1 MKNFRMILIGCFL
14 MIAACAKAQSISG
27 RLVDEQHKP
36 LPYANI
42 LLLQADSTFVSGA
55 IADEKGGFCISKD
68 EKGKLLRI
76 SSVGYLTLYKE
87 VKENMGTIQMKP
99 DAQLLG
105 EVVVKGNLPI
115 TRAKGDAMVT
125 TVSGTLLEKAGNA
138 NDLLDKIPNV
148 SAGGGSVNVF
158 GSGQAEVYING
169 RKMRNAS
176 ELEQLSS
183 DNIKSVE
190 VVHTPGARYDAE
202 VKAVVRILTKRP
214 QGEGF
219 GFNNI
224 TSTNY
229 KWDWSF
235 NEQFDFNYRKGGFDL
250 GGTLF
255 GNSSK
260 GTQKK
265 TVIQQSYLENTWVQ
279 DMYSDQKFTTQNMT
293 AMLSANYMLNANH
306 SFGVRYQFDR
316 TPKADFGFPMST
328 EVTKDGELFETSE
341 MTSMQKR
348 QSSNHQL
355 NLYYNGKVKD
365 WSIDF
370 NADGMWSY
378 IRQNDKAEESI
389 RSVEGDEEVTVTS
402 HSREENSLYA
412 AKLILSHPLAGGQF
426 SFGSEYTYAQRLNG
440 YENLEGILNDDDSEI
455 TDNGISVFA
464 EYARSFGKAQ
474 AQAGVRYEH
483 ITSDYYEYDKRIDEQ
498 SRKYDH
504 FFPSLAMSFP
514 LGKVQM
520 QLAYRASIK
529 RPSYWDLRGNITYA
543 NRYTYETGNPKLQPT
558 TIQTLSLNTV
568 YRWMSLSLS
577 YNHYKNDY
585 TNYVRTYSE
594 ENPTIGLLT
603 HEHMAPYNCL
613 SASLM
618 LSPVIGKWTPRWG
631 VQVQRYDCKV
641 ETPQGVETFDNPLAT
656 LSWRNTVKFT
666 DSFWLNADAYYQTKG
681 QAFNAD
687 RLVDYWYMNLNLY
700 KGFMNNRMS
709 LQLRVTD
716 LFNTQKSDNRIY
728 CGLRTMELDDEMRQ
742 TFSLTFRYKFNPT
755 KSKYKGTGAGQSQK
769 ARM

>member
-14 MIAACAKAQSISG
+14 MMAACVKAQNISG
-27 RLVDEQHKP
+27 QLVDEQHKP

-42 LLLQADSTFVSGA
+42 VLLKADSTFVNGT
-55 IADEKGGFCISKD
+55 ITDEKGGFCISKD

-87 VKENMGTIQMKP
+87 VNENLGTIQMKP

-105 EVVVKGNLPI
+105 EVVVKANLPV

-125 TVSGTLLEKAGNA
+125 TVTGTLLEKAGNA

-148 SAGGGSVNVF
+148 SAEGGSVNVF
-158 GSGQAEVYING
+158 GSGKAEIFING
-169 RKMRNAS
+169 RKMRSPS

-202 VKAVVRILTKRP
+202 VKAVVRIFTKRP

-255 GNSSK
+255 GSNSK

-265 TVIQQSYLENTWVQ
+265 TLIQHSYLENHWMQ
-279 DMYSDQKFTTQNMT
+279 DSYSDQKFTTQNMT

-306 SFGVRYQFDR
+306 SFGIRYQFDR

-328 EVTKDGELFETSE
+328 EVTKDDAFFETSD

-348 QSSNHQL
+348 QSTNHQL
-355 NLYYNGKVKD
+355 NLYYNGKVKN

-370 NADGMWSY
+370 NADGMWGY
-378 IRQNDKAEESI
+378 THQNDLAEESI

-402 HSREENSLYA
+402 HSRQENSLYA
-412 AKLILSHPLAGGQF
+412 VKLILSHPLAGGQL
-426 SFGSEYTYAQRLNG
+426 SFGSEYTYAQRING

-455 TDNGISVFA
+455 TDNGFSVFA
-464 EYARSFGKAQ
+464 EYARRFGQVQ

-483 ITSDYYEYDKRIDEQ
+483 ITSDYYEYGKRVEEQ

-504 FFPSLAMSFP
+504 VFPSLAVSFP

-529 RPSYWDLRGNITYA
+529 RPSYWDLRSNITYA
-543 NRYTYETGNPKLQPT
+543 NRYTYETGNPLLQPT
-558 TIQTLSLNTV
+558 TIQSLSLNTV
-568 YRWMSLSLS
+568 YRWVMLSLS
-577 YNHYKNDY
+577 YNHYKDGF
-585 TNYVRTYSE
+585 TNYVRAYSE
-594 ENPTIGLLT
+594 VNPTIGLLT
-603 HEHMAPYNCL
+603 MKHIAPYNQL

-618 LSPVIGKWTPRWG
+618 LSPVIGKWSPRWG
-631 VQVQRYDCKV
+631 IQVERYDSKV
-641 ETPQGVETFDNPLAT
+641 DTPQGVKTFDNPMAI

-666 DSFWLNADAYYQTKG
+666 DNFWINANAFYQTKC
-681 QAFNAD
+681 QAINAEYLED
-687 RLVDYWYMNLNLY
+687 SWYMNLNLY

-709 LQLRVTD
+709 LQLQVSD
-716 LFNTQKSDNRIY
+716 LFNTRKSHVLVY
-728 CGLRTMELDDEMRQ
+728 SGLRTMELDDEMRR
-742 TFSLTFRYKFNPT
+742 TISLTFRYKFNPT

>member
-1 MKNFRMILIGCFL
+1 MM
-14 MIAACAKAQSISG
+14 AACVKAQSISG
-27 RLVDEQHKP
+27 QLVDEQHKP

-42 LLLQADSTFVSGA
+42 VLLQADSTFVNGT
-55 IADEKGGFCISKD
+55 ITDEKGDFRLMKD
-68 EKGKLLRI
+68 VKGKLIRI

-87 VKENMGTIQMKP
+87 VKENLGTIQMKP

-105 EVVVKGNLPI
+105 EVVVKANLPI

-125 TVSGTLLEKAGNA
+125 TVTGTLLEKAGNA

-148 SAGGGSVNVF
+148 SAEGGNVNVF
-158 GSGQAEVYING
+158 GSGKAEIYING
-169 RKMRNAS
+169 RKMRSAS

-224 TSTNY
+224 TSTTY

-265 TVIQQSYLENTWVQ
+265 TVIQRSHLENTWVQ

-293 AMLSANYMLNANH
+293 AMLSANYMLNTNH
-306 SFGVRYQFDR
+306 SFGIRYQFDR
-316 TPKADFGFPMST
+316 TPKADFDFPTST
-328 EVTKDGELFETSE
+328 EVTKDDAFFESSE
-341 MTSMQKR
+341 MTSMQKQ
-348 QSSNHQL
+348 QSTNHQL
-355 NLYYNGKVKD
+355 NLYYNGKVQD

-370 NADGMWSY
+370 NADGMWGY
-378 IRQNDKAEESI
+378 THQNDWADESI
-389 RSVEGDEEVTVTS
+389 RSIEGDEDVTVTS
-402 HSREENSLYA
+402 HSRKENSLYA
-412 AKLILSHPLAGGQF
+412 AKLILSHPLAGGQL
-426 SFGSEYTYAQRLNG
+426 SFGSEYTYAQRING

-464 EYARSFGKAQ
+464 EYARRFGKVQ

-483 ITSDYYEYDKRIDEQ
+483 ITSDYYEYGKKVEEQ
-498 SRKYDH
+498 SRKYDN
-504 FFPSLAMSFP
+504 FFPSLALSIP
-514 LGKVQM
+514 LGKIQM

-529 RPSYWDLRGNITYA
+529 RPTYWDLRGNILYI
-543 NRYTYETGNPKLQPT
+543 NRYTYETGNPLLQPT
-558 TIQTLSLNTV
+558 TIQSLSLNTV

-577 YNHYKNDY
+577 YNHYKNDCTSY
-585 TNYVRTYSE
+585 LRAYSE

-603 HEHMAPYNCL
+603 LEHIAPYNRL
-613 SASLM
+613 SASLT
-618 LSPVIGKWTPRWG
+618 LSPVIGKWSPRWG

-641 ETPQGVETFDNPLAT
+641 DTPQGVETFDNPLAT

-666 DSFWLNADAYYQTKG
+666 DNFWINANAFYETKCQG
-681 QAFNAD
+681 ENMEYLED
-687 RLVDYWYMNLNLY
+687 SWYMNFNLY
-700 KGFMNNRMS
+700 KGFMNDRMS
-709 LQLRVTD
+709 LQLQVSD
-716 LFNTQKSDNRIY
+716 LFNTRKSHVLMY
-728 CGLRTMELDDEMRQ
+728 SGLRIMEFDNEMRR
-742 TFSLTFRYKFNPT
+742 TISLTFRYKFNPT

>member
-1 MKNFRMILIGCFL
+1 MILCLIT
-14 MIAACAKAQSISG
+14 MAVSVNAQTISG
-27 RLVDEQHKP
+27 KLVDEQNQP
-36 LPYANI
+36 LAYANI
-42 LLLQADSTFVSGA
+42 VLLSLPDSTFVSGT
-55 IADEKGGFCISKD
+55 ISDEMGGFRLSKD
-68 EKGKLLRI
+68 EKGKLVRI
-76 SSVGYLTLYKE
+76 SSVGYVTLYKE
-87 VKENMGTIQMKP
+87 VLEELGTIRMNP
-99 DAQLLG
+99 DTKLLG
-105 EVVVKGNLPI
+105 EVVVKANLPI
-115 TRAKGDAMVT
+115 IRAKGDAMVT
-125 TVSGTLLEKAGNA
+125 TVTGTLLEKAGNA

-148 SAGGGSVNVF
+148 SAEGGNVNVF
-158 GSGQAEVYING
+158 GSGKAEIYING
-169 RKMRNAS
+169 RKMRNTS

-202 VKAVVRILTKRP
+202 VKAVVRIITKKP

-224 TSTNY
+224 ISTNY

-255 GNSSK
+255 GANSV

-265 TVIQQSYLENTWVQ
+265 TLIQHSYLENHWMQ
-279 DMYSDQKFTTQNMT
+279 ESYSDQKFTTRNMT
-293 AMLSANYMLNANH
+293 AMLSANYMLNGNH

-316 TPKADFGFPMST
+316 TPKSDFGFPMST
-328 EVTKDGELFETSE
+328 EVTKDDAFFETSE

-348 QSSNHQL
+348 QSTGHEL

-365 WSIDF
+365 WTIDF
-370 NADGMWSY
+370 NADGMWGY
-378 IRQNDKAEESI
+378 TYQNDLAEENI
-389 RSVEGDEEVTVTS
+389 RSVEDDEDVTVTS
-402 HSREENSLYA
+402 HSRTENSLYA
-412 AKLILSHPLAGGQF
+412 AKLILSHPLAGGQL
-426 SFGSEYTYAQRLNG
+426 SFGSEYTYAQRING

-464 EYARSFGKAQ
+464 EYARRFGKVQ

-483 ITSDYYEYDKRIDEQ
+483 ITSDYYEYGKKVEEQ
-498 SRKYDH
+498 SRKYDNL
-504 FFPSLAMSFP
+504 FPSLALSFP

-529 RPSYWDLRGNITYA
+529 RPTYWDLRGNITYA
-543 NRYTYETGNPKLQPT
+543 NRYTYETGNPLLQPT
-558 TIQTLSLNTV
+558 IIQSLSLNTV

-585 TNYVRTYSE
+585 TSYVRAYSE

-603 HEHMAPYNCL
+603 REHIAPYNRL
-613 SASLM
+613 SASLT
-618 LSPVIGKWTPRWG
+618 LSPVIGKWSPRWG

-641 ETPQGVETFDNPLAT
+641 NTPQGVKTFDNPLAT
-656 LSWRNTVKFT
+656 LSWRNAVKFT
-666 DSFWLNADAYYQTKG
+666 DSFWINADAFYQTKG
-681 QAFNAD
+681 QADNTKYLED
-687 RLVDYWYMNLNLY
+687 SWYMNLNLY
-700 KGFMNNRMS
+700 KSFLNNRMS
-709 LQLRVTD
+709 LQLQVTD
-716 LFNTQKSDNRIY
+716 LFNTRKSHVLMY
-728 CGLRTMELDDEMRQ
+728 SGLRTMELDNEMCR
-742 TFSLTFRYKFNPT
+742 TVSLTFRYKFNPT

>member
-14 MIAACAKAQSISG
+14 MIAACAKAQTISG

-42 LLLQADSTFVSGA
+42 LLLQADSTFVSGT
-55 IADEKGGFCISKD
+55 ITDEKGGFCISKD

-87 VKENMGTIQMKP
+87 VDENLGTIQMKP

-202 VKAVVRILTKRP
+202 VKAVVRILTKKP

-219 GFNNI
+219 SFNNI

-229 KWDWSF
+229 QWEWSF
-235 NEQFDFNYRKGGFDL
+235 NEQFDFNYRKGGFDF

-265 TVIQQSYLENTWVQ
+265 RLIQHSYLENTWVQ

-293 AMLSANYMLNANH
+293 AMLSANYMLNTNH

-316 TPKADFGFPMST
+316 TPKADFGFPMAT
-328 EVTKDGELFETSE
+328 EVTKDDASFETSE

-348 QSSNHQL
+348 QSTGHEL

-365 WSIDF
+365 WTIDF
-370 NADGMWSY
+370 NADGMWGY
-378 IRQNDKAEESI
+378 THQNDWADESI
-389 RSVEGDEEVTVTS
+389 QSIEGDEKVTVTS
-402 HSREENSLYA
+402 HSRKENSLYA
-412 AKLILSHPLAGGQF
+412 AKLILSHPLAGGQL
-426 SFGSEYTYAQRLNG
+426 SFGSEYTYAQRING

-464 EYARSFGKAQ
+464 EYARRFGKVQ

-483 ITSDYYEYDKRIDEQ
+483 ITSDYYEYGKRVEEQ

-504 FFPSLAMSFP
+504 VFPSLAVSFP

-529 RPSYWDLRGNITYA
+529 RPSYWDLRGNITYG
-543 NRYTYETGNPKLQPT
+543 NRYTYETGNPLLQPT
-558 TIQTLSLNTV
+558 TIQSLSLNTI

-585 TNYVRTYSE
+585 TSYVRAYSE

-603 HEHMAPYNCL
+603 REHIAPYNRL
-613 SASLM
+613 SASLT
-618 LSPVIGKWTPRWG
+618 LSPVIGKWSPRWG

-641 ETPQGVETFDNPLAT
+641 DTPRGVETFDNPRAI

-666 DSFWLNADAYYQTKG
+666 DSFWINADAYYQTKG
-681 QAFNAD
+681 QADNTEYLED
-687 RLVDYWYMNLNLY
+687 SWYMNLNLY

-709 LQLRVTD
+709 LQLQVTD
-716 LFNTQKSDNRIY
+716 LFNTRKSHVLMY
-728 CGLRTMELDDEMRQ
+728 SGLRTMELDNEMHR
-742 TFSLTFRYKFNPT
+742 TVSLTFRYQFNPT
-755 KSKYKGTGAGQSQK
+755 KSKYRGTGAGQSQK

>member
-1 MKNFRMILIGCFL
+1 MKRQLLMMLCLIG
-14 MIAACAKAQSISG
+14 MAASVQAQTISG
-27 RLVDEQHKP
+27 KLVDEQQQP
-36 LPYANI
+36 VAYANI
-42 LLLQADSTFVSGA
+42 VLLQADSTFVGGTTS
-55 IADEKGGFCISKD
+55 DEMGVFRLTQD
-68 EKGKLLRI
+68 ERGKLIRI

-87 VKENMGTIQMKP
+87 IADNLGVVSMKP

-125 TVSGTLLEKAGNA
+125 TVTGTLLEKAGNA

-202 VKAVVRILTKRP
+202 VKAVVRILTKKP
-214 QGEGF
+214 QDEGF

-255 GNSSK
+255 GSSSK
-260 GTQKK
+260 GKQKK
-265 TVIQQSYLENTWVQ
+265 TLIQHSYLENHWKQ
-279 DMYSDQKFTTQNMT
+279 DSYIDQKYLTRNMT
-293 AMLSANYMLNANH
+293 AMLSANYMLNTNH
-306 SFGVRYQFDR
+306 SFGIRYQFDR

-328 EVTKDGELFETSE
+328 EVTKDDAFFETSD
-341 MTSMQKR
+341 MTSIQKR
-348 QSSNHQL
+348 QSTNHQL

-370 NADGMWSY
+370 NADGMWGY
-378 IRQNDKAEESI
+378 TLQNDLAEESI

-402 HSREENSLYA
+402 HSRQENSLYA
-412 AKLILSHPLAGGQF
+412 AKLILSHPLAGGQL
-426 SFGSEYTYAQRLNG
+426 SFGSEYTYAQRING

-464 EYARSFGKAQ
+464 EYARRFGKVQ
-474 AQAGVRYEH
+474 AQAGFRYEH
-483 ITSDYYEYDKRIDEQ
+483 ITSDYYEYDKKVEEQ

-504 FFPSLAMSFP
+504 LFPSFALSFP

-520 QLAYRASIK
+520 QLAYRANIK
-529 RPSYWDLRGNITYA
+529 RPTYWDLRGNITYG
-543 NRYTYETGNPKLQPT
+543 NRYTYETGNPLLEPT
-558 TIQTLSLNTV
+558 TIQSLSLNTI

-603 HEHMAPYNCL
+603 HEHMDPYNCL

-631 VQVQRYDCKV
+631 IQVQRYDCKV
-641 ETPQGVETFDNPLAT
+641 YTPQGVETFDNPFAT

-687 RLVDYWYMNLNLY
+687 RLVDNWYMNLNLY

-716 LFNTQKSDNRIY
+716 LFNTQKSHNRIY
-728 CGLRTMELDDEMRQ
+728 SGLRTMELDDELRR
-742 TFSLTFRYKFNPT
+742 TVSLTFRYKFNPT

>member
-1 MKNFRMILIGCFL
+1 MILIGCFL

-55 IADEKGGFCISKD
+55 ITDEKGDFRLMKD
-68 EKGKLLRI
+68 EKGKYLRI

-87 VKENMGTIQMKP
+87 VDENLGTIQMKP

-105 EVVVKGNLPI
+105 EVVVKANLPI

-125 TVSGTLLEKAGNA
+125 TVTGTLLEKAGNA

-148 SAGGGSVNVF
+148 SAEGGNVNVF
-158 GSGQAEVYING
+158 GSGKAEIYING
-169 RKMRNAS
+169 RKIRNAS

-202 VKAVVRILTKRP
+202 VKAVVRIHTKKP

-219 GFNNI
+219 SFNNI

-229 KWDWSF
+229 QWEWSF

-265 TVIQQSYLENTWVQ
+265 RLIQHSYLESHWMQ
-279 DMYSDQKFTTQNMT
+279 DSYSDQKFTTQNMT

-316 TPKADFGFPMST
+316 TPKSDFGFPMST
-328 EVTKDGELFETSE
+328 EVTKDDAFFETSD

-348 QSSNHQL
+348 QSTNHQL
-355 NLYYNGKVKD
+355 NLYYNGKVKN

-370 NADGMWSY
+370 NADGMWGY
-378 IRQNDKAEESI
+378 INQNDRAEENI

-402 HSREENSLYA
+402 HSRKENSLYA
-412 AKLILSHPLAGGQF
+412 AKLILSHPLAGGQL
-426 SFGSEYTYAQRLNG
+426 SFGSEYTYAQRING

-455 TDNGISVFA
+455 TDNGISAFT
-464 EYARSFGKAQ
+464 EYARRFGQVQ

-483 ITSDYYEYDKRIDEQ
+483 ITSDYYEYGKQVEDKDSSFHAHWQKAVNRGHR
-498 SRKYDH
+498 RKYH
-504 FFPSLAMSFP
+504 S
-514 LGKVQM
+514 
-520 QLAYRASIK
+520 
-529 RPSYWDLRGNITYA
+529 
-543 NRYTYETGNPKLQPT
+543 
-558 TIQTLSLNTV
+558 
-568 YRWMSLSLS
+568 
-577 YNHYKNDY
+577 
-585 TNYVRTYSE
+585 
-594 ENPTIGLLT
+594 
-603 HEHMAPYNCL
+603 
-613 SASLM
+613 
-618 LSPVIGKWTPRWG
+618 
-631 VQVQRYDCKV
+631 
-641 ETPQGVETFDNPLAT
+641 
-656 LSWRNTVKFT
+656 
-666 DSFWLNADAYYQTKG
+666 
-681 QAFNAD
+681 
-687 RLVDYWYMNLNLY
+687 
-700 KGFMNNRMS
+700 
-709 LQLRVTD
+709 
-716 LFNTQKSDNRIY
+716 
-728 CGLRTMELDDEMRQ
+728 
-742 TFSLTFRYKFNPT
+742 
-755 KSKYKGTGAGQSQK
+755 
-769 ARM
+769 

>member
-1 MKNFRMILIGCFL
+1 MKSKVIAWL
-14 MIAACAKAQSISG
+14 MLLMTGFSAQAQTISG
-27 RLVDEQHKP
+27 KLVDEENRP
-36 LPYANI
+36 LAYANVV
-42 LLLQADSTFVSGA
+42 LLSLPDSTFVSGA
-55 IADEKGGFCISKD
+55 ISDEMGDFRLLKD
-68 EKGKLLRI
+68 EKGELIRI

-87 VKENMGTIQMKP
+87 VNENLGIIRMKP
-99 DAQLLG
+99 DAHLLG
-105 EVVVKGNLPI
+105 EVVVKANLPI
-115 TRAKGDAMVT
+115 TRAKGDAMIT
-125 TVSGTLLEKAGNA
+125 TVTGTLLEKAGNA

-148 SAGGGSVNVF
+148 SAEGGNVNVF
-158 GSGQAEVYING
+158 GSGKAEIYING
-169 RKMRNAS
+169 RKMRSAS

-202 VKAVVRILTKRP
+202 VKAVVRILTKKP

-255 GNSSK
+255 GASSK

-265 TVIQQSYLENTWVQ
+265 RLIQHSYLENHWMQ
-279 DMYSDQKFTTQNMT
+279 DSYSDQKFTTQNMT

-328 EVTKDGELFETSE
+328 EVTKDDAFFETSE
-341 MTSMQKR
+341 MTSMQKQ
-348 QSSNHQL
+348 QSTSHQL

-370 NADGMWSY
+370 NADGMWGY
-378 IRQNDKAEESI
+378 INQNDWAEENI

-402 HSREENSLYA
+402 HSRKENSLYA
-412 AKLILSHPLAGGQF
+412 AKLILSHPLAGGQL
-426 SFGSEYTYAQRLNG
+426 SFGSEYTYAQRING

-464 EYARSFGKAQ
+464 EYARRFGKVQ
-474 AQAGVRYEH
+474 AQAGFRYEH
-483 ITSDYYEYDKRIDEQ
+483 ITSDYYEYDKKVEEQ

-504 FFPSLAMSFP
+504 IFPSLAVSFP
-514 LGKVQM
+514 LGNVQM

-529 RPSYWDLRGNITYA
+529 RPTYWNLRGNITYG
-543 NRYTYETGNPKLQPT
+543 NRYTYETGNPLLQPT
-558 TIQTLSLNTV
+558 TIQSFSLNTV
-568 YRWMSLSLS
+568 YRWVMLSLS
-577 YNHYKNDY
+577 YNHYKNGF
-585 TNYVRTYSE
+585 TNYVRAYSE

-603 HEHMAPYNCL
+603 MKHIAPYNQL
-613 SASLM
+613 SASLI
-618 LSPVIGKWTPRWG
+618 LSPVIGKWSPRWG

-641 ETPQGVETFDNPLAT
+641 DTPQGMETFDNPLAI

-666 DSFWLNADAYYQTKG
+666 DSFWINADAYYQTKC
-681 QAFNAD
+681 QPINAEY
-687 RLVDYWYMNLNLY
+687 LENSWYMNLNLY

-709 LQLRVTD
+709 LQLQVSD
-716 LFNTQKSDNRIY
+716 LFNTRKSHVLVY
-728 CGLRTMELDDEMRQ
+728 SGLRTMELEDEMRR
-742 TFSLTFRYKFNPT
+742 TVSLTFRYKFNPT

>member
-1 MKNFRMILIGCFL
+1 MKSKVIMML
-14 MIAACAKAQSISG
+14 MLLVASIHTYAQTISG
-27 RLVDEQHKP
+27 RLVDEQNQP
-36 LPYANI
+36 LQYANI
-42 LLLQADSTFVSGA
+42 VLLSLPDSTFVSGT
-55 IADEKGGFCISKD
+55 ISDEMGDFRLPKD
-68 EKGKLLRI
+68 EKGKLVRI
-76 SSVGYLTLYKE
+76 SSVGYNTLYKE
-87 VKENMGTIQMKP
+87 VAESLGIIPMKP

-105 EVVVKGNLPI
+105 EVVVKANLPV

-125 TVSGTLLEKAGNA
+125 NVTGTILEKAGNA

-202 VKAVVRILTKRP
+202 VKAVVRILTKKP
-214 QGEGF
+214 HGEGF

-255 GNSSK
+255 GASSK

-265 TVIQQSYLENTWVQ
+265 RLIQHSYLENHWMQ
-279 DMYSDQKFTTQNMT
+279 DSYSDQKFTTQNMT
-293 AMLSANYMLNANH
+293 ATLSANYMLNANH

-328 EVTKDGELFETSE
+328 EVTKNDAFFETSD

-348 QSSNHQL
+348 QSTNHQL
-355 NLYYNGKVKD
+355 NLYYNGKVKN

-370 NADGMWSY
+370 NADGMWGY
-378 IRQNDKAEESI
+378 THQNDLAEESI

-402 HSREENSLYA
+402 HSRQENSLYA
-412 AKLILSHPLAGGQF
+412 AKLILSHPLVGGQL
-426 SFGSEYTYAQRLNG
+426 SFGSEYTYAQRING

-464 EYARSFGKAQ
+464 EYARRFGQVQ

-483 ITSDYYEYDKRIDEQ
+483 ITSDYYEYGKRVEEQ

-504 FFPSLAMSFP
+504 VFPSLAVSFP

-529 RPSYWDLRGNITYA
+529 RPSYWDLRSKITYA

-603 HEHMAPYNCL
+603 HEHMDPYNCL

-618 LSPVIGKWTPRWG
+618 LSPVIGKWSPRWG

-641 ETPQGVETFDNPLAT
+641 ETPQGVETFDNPFAT
-656 LSWRNTVKFT
+656 LSWRNTVKFS

-716 LFNTQKSDNRIY
+716 LFNTQKSHNRIY
-728 CGLRTMELDDEMRQ
+728 SGLRTMELDDEMRQ

>member
-1 MKNFRMILIGCFL
+1 MKRQLLMMLCLIV
-14 MIAACAKAQSISG
+14 MAASVQAQTISG
-27 RLVDEQHKP
+27 KLVDEQNQP
-36 LPYANI
+36 LAYANVV
-42 LLLQADSTFVSGA
+42 LLSLPDSAFVSGA
-55 IADEKGGFCISKD
+55 TTDEKGDFRLTPN
-68 EKGKLLRI
+68 EKGKLIRI

-87 VKENMGTIQMKP
+87 IADNLGVVSMKP

-202 VKAVVRILTKRP
+202 VKAVVRILTKKP

-255 GNSSK
+255 GSSSK

-265 TVIQQSYLENTWVQ
+265 RLIQHSYLENHWMQ
-279 DMYSDQKFTTQNMT
+279 DSYSDQKFTTQNMT

-316 TPKADFGFPMST
+316 TPKSDFGFPMST
-328 EVTKDGELFETSE
+328 EVTKDDAFFETSD

-348 QSSNHQL
+348 QSTNHQL
-355 NLYYNGKVKD
+355 NLYYNGKVKN

-370 NADGMWSY
+370 NADGMWGY
-378 IRQNDKAEESI
+378 INQNDRAEENI

-402 HSREENSLYA
+402 HSRKENSLYA
-412 AKLILSHPLAGGQF
+412 AKLILSHPLAGGQL
-426 SFGSEYTYAQRLNG
+426 SFGSEYTYAQRING

-464 EYARSFGKAQ
+464 EYARRFGKAQ

-483 ITSDYYEYDKRIDEQ
+483 ITSDYYEYDKKVDEQ

-504 FFPSLAMSFP
+504 FFPSLAVSFP
-514 LGKVQM
+514 LGNVQM

-529 RPSYWDLRGNITYA
+529 RPSYWNLRGNITYG
-543 NRYTYETGNPKLQPT
+543 NRYTYETGNPLLQPT
-558 TIQTLSLNTV
+558 TIQTLSLNTI

-577 YNHYKNDY
+577 YNHYKDGF
-585 TNYVRTYSE
+585 TNYVRAYSE

-603 HEHMAPYNCL
+603 MKHIAPYNQL

-618 LSPVIGKWTPRWG
+618 LSPVIGKWSPRWG

-641 ETPQGVETFDNPLAT
+641 DTPQGVETFDNPLAI

-666 DSFWLNADAYYQTKG
+666 DSFWINADAYYQTKC
-681 QAFNAD
+681 QPINAEYLED
-687 RLVDYWYMNLNLY
+687 SWYMNLNLY
-700 KGFMNNRMS
+700 KGFQNNRMS
-709 LQLRVTD
+709 LQLQVTD
-716 LFNTQKSDNRIY
+716 LFNTRKSHVLVY
-728 CGLRTMELDDEMRQ
+728 SGLRTMELDDEMRR
-742 TFSLTFRYKFNPT
+742 TVSLTFRYKFNPT

>member
-1 MKNFRMILIGCFL
+1 MKSKIITLL
-14 MIAACAKAQSISG
+14 MLLVACISTQAQTISG
-27 RLVDEQHKP
+27 KLIDEQNQP
-36 LPYANI
+36 LAYANVV
-42 LLLQADSTFVSGA
+42 LLSLPDSTFVSGVVS
-55 IADEKGGFCISKD
+55 DEMGDFRLPKDERGKLVCISS
-68 EKGKLLRI
+68 L
-76 SSVGYLTLYKE
+76 GYVTHYKE
-87 VKENMGTIQMKP
+87 VKENMGTILMKT
-99 DAQLLG
+99 DTHLLD
-105 EVVVKGNLPI
+105 EVVVKAKLPI
-115 TRAKGDAMVT
+115 ARAKGDAMVT
-125 TVSGTLLEKAGNA
+125 TVTGTLLEKAGNA

-169 RKMRNAS
+169 RKMRSAS

-202 VKAVVRILTKRP
+202 VKAVVRILTKKP

-265 TVIQQSYLENTWVQ
+265 RLIQHSYLENHWMQ
-279 DMYSDQKFTTQNMT
+279 DSYSDQKFTTQNMT

-306 SFGVRYQFDR
+306 SFGVRYRFDR

-328 EVTKDGELFETSE
+328 EVTKDDAFFETSE

-348 QSSNHQL
+348 QSTGHEL

-365 WSIDF
+365 WTIDF
-370 NADGMWSY
+370 NADGMWGY
-378 IRQNDKAEESI
+378 THQNDWADESI
-389 RSVEGDEEVTVTS
+389 QSIEGDEKVTVTS
-402 HSREENSLYA
+402 HSRKENSLYA
-412 AKLILSHPLAGGQF
+412 AKLILSHPLAGGQL
-426 SFGSEYTYAQRLNG
+426 SFGSEYTYAQRING

-464 EYARSFGKAQ
+464 EYARRFGKVQ
-474 AQAGVRYEH
+474 AQAGFRYEH
-483 ITSDYYEYDKRIDEQ
+483 ITSDYYEYDKKVEEQ

-504 FFPSLAMSFP
+504 LFPSFALSFP

-529 RPSYWDLRGNITYA
+529 QPTYWDLRGNITYG
-543 NRYTYETGNPKLQPT
+543 NRYTYETGNPLLQPT
-558 TIQTLSLNTV
+558 TIQSLSLNTI

-603 HEHMAPYNCL
+603 HEHMDPYNCL

-631 VQVQRYDCKV
+631 IQVQRYDCKV
-641 ETPQGVETFDNPLAT
+641 YTPQGLETFDNPSAT

-687 RLVDYWYMNLNLY
+687 RLVDNWYMNLNLY

-709 LQLRVTD
+709 LQLQVTD
-716 LFNTQKSDNRIY
+716 LFNTRKSHVLIY
-728 CGLRTMELDDEMRQ
+728 SGLRTMELEDEMRR
-742 TFSLTFRYKFNPT
+742 TISLTFRYKFNPT

>member
-1 MKNFRMILIGCFL
+1 MILCLIT
-14 MIAACAKAQSISG
+14 MAVSVNAQTISG
-27 RLVDEQHKP
+27 KLVDEQNQP
-36 LPYANI
+36 LAYANI
-42 LLLQADSTFVSGA
+42 VLLSLPDSTFVSGT
-55 IADEKGGFCISKD
+55 ISDEMGGFRLSKD
-68 EKGKLLRI
+68 EKGKLVRI
-76 SSVGYLTLYKE
+76 SSVGYVTLYKE
-87 VKENMGTIQMKP
+87 VLEELGTIRMNP
-99 DAQLLG
+99 DTKLLG
-105 EVVVKGNLPI
+105 EVVVKANLPI
-115 TRAKGDAMVT
+115 IRAKGDAMVT
-125 TVSGTLLEKAGNA
+125 TVTGTLLEKAGNA

-148 SAGGGSVNVF
+148 SAEGGNVNVF
-158 GSGQAEVYING
+158 GSGKAEIYING
-169 RKMRNAS
+169 RKMRNTS

-202 VKAVVRILTKRP
+202 VKAVVRIITKKP

-224 TSTNY
+224 ISTNY

-255 GNSSK
+255 GANSV

-265 TVIQQSYLENTWVQ
+265 TLIQHSYLENHWMQ
-279 DMYSDQKFTTQNMT
+279 ESYSDQKFTTRNMT
-293 AMLSANYMLNANH
+293 AMLSANYMLNGNH

-316 TPKADFGFPMST
+316 TPKSDFGFPMST
-328 EVTKDGELFETSE
+328 EVTKDDAFFETSE

-348 QSSNHQL
+348 QSTGHEL

-365 WSIDF
+365 WTIDF
-370 NADGMWSY
+370 NADGMWGY
-378 IRQNDKAEESI
+378 TYQNDLAEENI
-389 RSVEGDEEVTVTS
+389 RSVEDDEDVTVTS
-402 HSREENSLYA
+402 HSRTENSLYA
-412 AKLILSHPLAGGQF
+412 AKLILSHPLAGGQL
-426 SFGSEYTYAQRLNG
+426 SFGSEYTYAQRING

-464 EYARSFGKAQ
+464 EYARRFGKVQ

-483 ITSDYYEYDKRIDEQ
+483 ITSDYYEYGKKVEEQ
-498 SRKYDH
+498 SRKYDNL
-504 FFPSLAMSFP
+504 FPSLALSFP

-529 RPSYWDLRGNITYA
+529 RPTYWDLRGNITYA
-543 NRYTYETGNPKLQPT
+543 NRYTYETGNPLLQPT
-558 TIQTLSLNTV
+558 IIQSLSLNTV

-585 TNYVRTYSE
+585 TSYVRAYSE

-603 HEHMAPYNCL
+603 REHLAPYNRL
-613 SASLM
+613 SASLT
-618 LSPVIGKWTPRWG
+618 LSPVIGKWSPRWG

-641 ETPQGVETFDNPLAT
+641 NTPQGVKTFDNPLAT
-656 LSWRNTVKFT
+656 LSWRNAVKFT
-666 DSFWLNADAYYQTKG
+666 DSFWINADAFYQTKG
-681 QAFNAD
+681 QADNTKYLED
-687 RLVDYWYMNLNLY
+687 SWYMNLNLY
-700 KGFMNNRMS
+700 KSFLNNRMS
-709 LQLRVTD
+709 LQLQVTD
-716 LFNTQKSDNRIY
+716 LFNTRKSHVLMY
-728 CGLRTMELDDEMRQ
+728 SGLRTMELDNEMCR
-742 TFSLTFRYKFNPT
+742 TVSLTFRYKFNPT

>member
-1 MKNFRMILIGCFL
+1 MKSKIITLL
-14 MIAACAKAQSISG
+14 MLLVACISTQAQTISG
-27 RLVDEQHKP
+27 KLIDEQNQP
-36 LPYANI
+36 LAYANVV
-42 LLLQADSTFVSGA
+42 LLSLPDSTFVSGA
-55 IADEKGGFCISKD
+55 ISDEMGDFRLSKD
-68 EKGKLLRI
+68 EKGKLIRI

-87 VKENMGTIQMKP
+87 VNENLGTIRMKP
-99 DAQLLG
+99 DAKLLG
-105 EVVVKGNLPI
+105 EVIVKANLPV

-125 TVSGTLLEKAGNA
+125 TVTGTLLEKAGNA

-169 RKMRNAS
+169 RKMRSAS

-202 VKAVVRILTKRP
+202 VKAVVRIHTKKP

-224 TSTNY
+224 TSTSY

-255 GNSSK
+255 GSSSEGK
-260 GTQKK
+260 QKK
-265 TVIQQSYLENTWVQ
+265 TLIQHSYLESHWMQ
-279 DMYSDQKFTTQNMT
+279 DSYSDQKFTTRNMT
-293 AMLSANYMLNANH
+293 AMLSANYMLNTNH

-328 EVTKDGELFETSE
+328 EVTKDGEFFETSE

-348 QSSNHQL
+348 QSTNHQL

-370 NADGMWSY
+370 NADGMWGY
-378 IRQNDKAEESI
+378 TRQNDWAEESI
-389 RSVEGDEEVTVTS
+389 RSVEGDEEITVTS
-402 HSREENSLYA
+402 YSRKENSLYA
-412 AKLILSHPLAGGQF
+412 AKLILSHPLAGGQL
-426 SFGSEYTYAQRLNG
+426 SFGSEYTYTQRLNG

-464 EYARSFGKAQ
+464 EYARRFGKAQ
-474 AQAGVRYEH
+474 AQAGIRYEH
-483 ITSDYYEYDKRIDEQ
+483 ITSDYYEYGKKVDEQ

-504 FFPSLAMSFP
+504 LFPSLALSFP

-529 RPSYWDLRGNITYA
+529 RPTYWNLRSNITYG
-543 NRYTYETGNPKLQPT
+543 NRYTYETGNPLLQPT
-558 TIQTLSLNTV
+558 TIQSLSLNTV
-568 YRWMSLSLS
+568 YRWVMLSFS
-577 YNHYKNDY
+577 YNHYKNDH
-585 TNYVRTYSE
+585 TNYVRAYSE

-603 HEHMAPYNCL
+603 HEHIDPYNHL

-641 ETPQGVETFDNPLAT
+641 DTPQGVETFDNPSAT

-681 QAFNAD
+681 QVANAE
-687 RLVDYWYMNLNLY
+687 RLVDYWYMNLSLY

-709 LQLRVTD
+709 LQFQVSD
-716 LFNTQKSDNRIY
+716 LFNTRKSHILMY
-728 CGLRTMELDDEMRQ
+728 SGLRTMELEDEMRR
-742 TFSLTFRYKFNPT
+742 TVSLTFRYKFNPT
-755 KSKYKGTGAGQSQK
+755 KSKYRGTGAGQSQK

>member
-1 MKNFRMILIGCFL
+1 MKSKVIMML
-14 MIAACAKAQSISG
+14 MLLTASIHTYAQTISG
-27 RLVDEQHKP
+27 RLVDEQNQP
-36 LPYANI
+36 LQYANI
-42 LLLQADSTFVSGA
+42 VLLSLPDSTFVSGT
-55 IADEKGGFCISKD
+55 ISDEMGDFRLSKD
-68 EKGKLLRI
+68 EKGKLVRI
-76 SSVGYLTLYKE
+76 SSVGYNTLYKE
-87 VKENMGTIQMKP
+87 VTESLGIIPMKP

-105 EVVVKGNLPI
+105 EVVVKANLPV

-125 TVSGTLLEKAGNA
+125 NVTGTILEKAGNA

-202 VKAVVRILTKRP
+202 VKAVVRILTKKP

-219 GFNNI
+219 GFSNV
-224 TSTNY
+224 TYAGY

-235 NEQFDFNYRKGGFDL
+235 DDQFDFNYRKGGFDL
-250 GGTLF
+250 GGRLF
-255 GNSSK
+255 GASSK

-265 TVIQQSYLENTWVQ
+265 ILIQHSYLENHWMQ
-279 DMYSDQKFTTQNMT
+279 DSYSDQKFTTRNMT
-293 AMLSANYMLNANH
+293 AMLSANYMLNANQ

-328 EVTKDGELFETSE
+328 EVTKDDALFETSD
-341 MTSMQKR
+341 MTSIQKR
-348 QSSNHQL
+348 QSTNHQL

-370 NADGMWSY
+370 NADGMWGY
-378 IRQNDKAEESI
+378 TLQNDLAEESI

-402 HSREENSLYA
+402 HSRQENSLYA
-412 AKLILSHPLAGGQF
+412 AKLILSHPLAGGQL
-426 SFGSEYTYAQRLNG
+426 SFGSEYTYAQRING

-464 EYARSFGKAQ
+464 EYARRFGKAQ

-483 ITSDYYEYDKRIDEQ
+483 IISDYYEYGKRVEEQ

-504 FFPSLAMSFP
+504 FFPSLALSFP

-529 RPSYWDLRGNITYA
+529 RPSYWDLRSKITYA

-558 TIQTLSLNTV
+558 TIQTLSLNTI

-577 YNHYKNDY
+577 YNHYKDGF
-585 TNYVRTYSE
+585 TNYVRAYSE

-603 HEHMAPYNCL
+603 HEHMAPYNQL

-618 LSPVIGKWTPRWG
+618 LSPVIGKWSPRWG

-641 ETPQGVETFDNPLAT
+641 DTPQGVETFDNPLAI

-666 DSFWLNADAYYQTKG
+666 DSFWINADAYYQTKC
-681 QAFNAD
+681 QPINAEY
-687 RLVDYWYMNLNLY
+687 LENSWYMSLNLY
-700 KGFMNNRMS
+700 KGFQNNRMS
-709 LQLRVTD
+709 LQLQVTD
-716 LFNTQKSDNRIY
+716 LFNTRKSHVLVY
-728 CGLRTMELDDEMRQ
+728 SGLRTMELEDEMRR
-742 TFSLTFRYKFNPT
+742 TVSLTFRYKFNPT

>member
-14 MIAACAKAQSISG
+14 MMAACVKAQNISG
-27 RLVDEQHKP
+27 QLVDEQHKP

-42 LLLQADSTFVSGA
+42 VLLKADSTFVNGT
-55 IADEKGGFCISKD
+55 ITDEKGGFCISKD

-87 VKENMGTIQMKP
+87 VNENLGTIQMKP

-105 EVVVKGNLPI
+105 EVVVKANLPV

-125 TVSGTLLEKAGNA
+125 TVTGTLLEKAGNA

-148 SAGGGSVNVF
+148 SAEGGSVNVF
-158 GSGQAEVYING
+158 GSGKAEIFING
-169 RKMRNAS
+169 RKMRSPS

-202 VKAVVRILTKRP
+202 VKAVVRIFTKRP

-255 GNSSK
+255 GSNSK

-265 TVIQQSYLENTWVQ
+265 TLIQHSYLENHWMQ
-279 DMYSDQKFTTQNMT
+279 DSYSDQKFTTQNMT

-306 SFGVRYQFDR
+306 SFGIRYQFDR

-328 EVTKDGELFETSE
+328 EVTKDDAFFETSD

-348 QSSNHQL
+348 QSTNHQL
-355 NLYYNGKVKD
+355 NLYYNGKVKN

-370 NADGMWSY
+370 NADGMWGY
-378 IRQNDKAEESI
+378 THQNDLAEESI

-402 HSREENSLYA
+402 HSRQENSLYA
-412 AKLILSHPLAGGQF
+412 VKLILSHPLAGGQL
-426 SFGSEYTYAQRLNG
+426 SFGSEYTYAQRING

-464 EYARSFGKAQ
+464 EYARRFGQVQ

-483 ITSDYYEYDKRIDEQ
+483 ITSDYYEYGKRVEEQ

-504 FFPSLAMSFP
+504 VFPSLAVSFP

-529 RPSYWDLRGNITYA
+529 RPSYWDLRSNITYA
-543 NRYTYETGNPKLQPT
+543 NRYTYETGNPLLQPT
-558 TIQTLSLNTV
+558 TIQSLSLNTV
-568 YRWMSLSLS
+568 YRWVMLSLS
-577 YNHYKNDY
+577 YNHYKDGF
-585 TNYVRTYSE
+585 TNYVRAYSE
-594 ENPTIGLLT
+594 VNPTIGLLT
-603 HEHMAPYNCL
+603 MKHIAPYNQL

-618 LSPVIGKWTPRWG
+618 LSPVIGKWSPRWG
-631 VQVQRYDCKV
+631 IQVERYDSKV
-641 ETPQGVETFDNPLAT
+641 DTPQGVKTFDNPMAI

-666 DSFWLNADAYYQTKG
+666 DNFWINANAFYQTKC
-681 QAFNAD
+681 QAINAEYLED
-687 RLVDYWYMNLNLY
+687 SWYMNLNLY

-709 LQLRVTD
+709 LQLQVSD
-716 LFNTQKSDNRIY
+716 LFNTRKSHVLVY
-728 CGLRTMELDDEMRQ
+728 SGLRTMELDDEMRR
-742 TFSLTFRYKFNPT
+742 TISLTFRYKFNPT

>member
-1 MKNFRMILIGCFL
+1 MKSKVIAWL
-14 MIAACAKAQSISG
+14 MLLMTGFSAQAQTISG
-27 RLVDEQHKP
+27 KLVDEENRP
-36 LPYANI
+36 LAYANVV
-42 LLLQADSTFVSGA
+42 LLSLPDSTFVSGA
-55 IADEKGGFCISKD
+55 ISDEMGDFRLMKD
-68 EKGKLLRI
+68 EKGELIRI

-87 VKENMGTIQMKP
+87 VNENLGIIRMKP
-99 DAQLLG
+99 DAHLLG
-105 EVVVKGNLPI
+105 EVVVKANLPI
-115 TRAKGDAMVT
+115 TRAKGDAMIT
-125 TVSGTLLEKAGNA
+125 TVTGTLLEKAGNA

-148 SAGGGSVNVF
+148 SAEGGNVNVF
-158 GSGQAEVYING
+158 GSGKAEIYING
-169 RKMRNAS
+169 RKMRSAS

-202 VKAVVRILTKRP
+202 VKAVVRILTKKP

-255 GNSSK
+255 GASSK

-265 TVIQQSYLENTWVQ
+265 TLIQHSYLENHWKQ
-279 DMYSDQKFTTQNMT
+279 DSYCDIKYLTRNMT

-316 TPKADFGFPMST
+316 TPKADFGFPMAT
-328 EVTKDGELFETSE
+328 EVTKDDASFETSE

-348 QSSNHQL
+348 QSTGHEL

-365 WSIDF
+365 WTIDF
-370 NADGMWSY
+370 NADGMWGY
-378 IRQNDKAEESI
+378 THQNDWADESI
-389 RSVEGDEEVTVTS
+389 RSIEGDEDVTVTS
-402 HSREENSLYA
+402 HSRKENSLYA
-412 AKLILSHPLAGGQF
+412 AKLILSHPLAGGQL
-426 SFGSEYTYAQRLNG
+426 SFGSEYTYAQRING

-464 EYARSFGKAQ
+464 EYARRFGKVQ
-474 AQAGVRYEH
+474 AQAGFRYEH
-483 ITSDYYEYDKRIDEQ
+483 ITSDYYEYDKKVEEQ

-504 FFPSLAMSFP
+504 VFPSFALSFP

-529 RPSYWDLRGNITYA
+529 RPTYWDLRGNITYG
-543 NRYTYETGNPKLQPT
+543 NRYTYETGNPLLQPT
-558 TIQTLSLNTV
+558 TIQTLSLNTI

-577 YNHYKNDY
+577 YNHYKDGF
-585 TNYVRTYSE
+585 TNYVRAYSE

-603 HEHMAPYNCL
+603 MKHIAPYNQL

-618 LSPVIGKWTPRWG
+618 LSPVIGKWSPRWG

-641 ETPQGVETFDNPLAT
+641 DTPQGVETFDNPLAI

-666 DSFWLNADAYYQTKG
+666 DSFWINADAYYQTKC
-681 QAFNAD
+681 QPINAEY
-687 RLVDYWYMNLNLY
+687 LENSWYMNLNLY

-709 LQLRVTD
+709 LQLQVSD
-716 LFNTQKSDNRIY
+716 LFNTRKSHVLVY
-728 CGLRTMELDDEMRQ
+728 SGLRTMELEDEMRR
-742 TFSLTFRYKFNPT
+742 TVSLTFRYKFNPT

>member
-1 MKNFRMILIGCFL
+1 MILCLIT
-14 MIAACAKAQSISG
+14 MAVSVNAQTISG
-27 RLVDEQHKP
+27 KLVDEQNQP
-36 LPYANI
+36 LAYANI
-42 LLLQADSTFVSGA
+42 VLLSLPDSTFVSGT
-55 IADEKGGFCISKD
+55 ISDEMGGFRLSKD
-68 EKGKLLRI
+68 EKGKLVRI
-76 SSVGYLTLYKE
+76 SSVGYVTLYKE
-87 VKENMGTIQMKP
+87 VLEELGTIRMNP
-99 DAQLLG
+99 DTKLLG
-105 EVVVKGNLPI
+105 EVVVKANLPI
-115 TRAKGDAMVT
+115 IRAKGDAMVT
-125 TVSGTLLEKAGNA
+125 TVTGTLLEKAGNA

-148 SAGGGSVNVF
+148 SAEGGNVNVF
-158 GSGQAEVYING
+158 GSGKAEIYING
-169 RKMRNAS
+169 RKMRNTS

-202 VKAVVRILTKRP
+202 VKAVVRIITKKP

-224 TSTNY
+224 ISTNY

-255 GNSSK
+255 GANSV

-265 TVIQQSYLENTWVQ
+265 TLIQHSYLENHWMQ
-279 DMYSDQKFTTQNMT
+279 ESYSDQKFTTRNMT
-293 AMLSANYMLNANH
+293 AMLSANYMLNGNH

-316 TPKADFGFPMST
+316 TPKSDFGFPMST
-328 EVTKDGELFETSE
+328 EVTKDDAFFETSE

-348 QSSNHQL
+348 QSTGHEL

-365 WSIDF
+365 WTIDF
-370 NADGMWSY
+370 NADGMWGY
-378 IRQNDKAEESI
+378 TYQNDLAEENI
-389 RSVEGDEEVTVTS
+389 RSVEDDEDVTVTS
-402 HSREENSLYA
+402 HSRTENSLYA
-412 AKLILSHPLAGGQF
+412 AKLILSHPLAGGQL
-426 SFGSEYTYAQRLNG
+426 SFGSEYTYAQRING

-464 EYARSFGKAQ
+464 EYARRFGKVQ

-483 ITSDYYEYDKRIDEQ
+483 ITSDYYEYGKKVEEQ
-498 SRKYDH
+498 SRKYDNL
-504 FFPSLAMSFP
+504 FPSLALSFP

-529 RPSYWDLRGNITYA
+529 RPTYWDLRGNITYA
-543 NRYTYETGNPKLQPT
+543 NRYTYETGNPLLQPT
-558 TIQTLSLNTV
+558 IIQSLSLNTV

-585 TNYVRTYSE
+585 TSYVRAYSE

-603 HEHMAPYNCL
+603 REHIAPYNRL
-613 SASLM
+613 SASLT
-618 LSPVIGKWTPRWG
+618 LSPVIGKWSPRWG

-641 ETPQGVETFDNPLAT
+641 DTPRGVETFDKPLAI

-666 DSFWLNADAYYQTKG
+666 DSFWINADAYYQTKS
-681 QAFNAD
+681 QTDNTEY
-687 RLVDYWYMNLNLY
+687 LENSWYMNLNLY
-700 KGFMNNRMS
+700 KGFLSNRMS
-709 LQLRVTD
+709 LQFQVTD
-716 LFNTQKSDNRIY
+716 LFNTRKSHVLMY
-728 CGLRTMELDDEMRQ
+728 SGLRTMELDNEMCR
-742 TFSLTFRYKFNPT
+742 TVSLTFRYKFNPT

>member
-1 MKNFRMILIGCFL
+1 MKSKVIMML
-14 MIAACAKAQSISG
+14 MLLTASIHTYAQTISG
-27 RLVDEQHKP
+27 RLVDEQNQP
-36 LPYANI
+36 LQYANI
-42 LLLQADSTFVSGA
+42 VLLSLPDSTFVSGT
-55 IADEKGGFCISKD
+55 ISDEMGDFRLSKD
-68 EKGKLLRI
+68 EKGKLVRI
-76 SSVGYLTLYKE
+76 SSVGYNTLYKE
-87 VKENMGTIQMKP
+87 VAESLGIIPMKP

-105 EVVVKGNLPI
+105 EVVVKANLPV

-125 TVSGTLLEKAGNA
+125 NVTGTILEKAGNA

-202 VKAVVRILTKRP
+202 VKAVVRILTKKP

-255 GNSSK
+255 GSNSN

-265 TVIQQSYLENTWVQ
+265 RLIQHSYLENHWMQ
-279 DMYSDQKFTTQNMT
+279 DSYSDQKFTTQNMT
-293 AMLSANYMLNANH
+293 ATLYANYMLNANH

-328 EVTKDGELFETSE
+328 EVTKDGVFFETSE
-341 MTSMQKR
+341 MTSMQKQ
-348 QSSNHQL
+348 QSTSHQL
-355 NLYYNGKVKD
+355 NVYYNGKVKN

-370 NADGMWSY
+370 NADGMWGY
-378 IRQNDKAEESI
+378 TRQNDWAEESI

-402 HSREENSLYA
+402 HSRKENSLYA
-412 AKLILSHPLAGGQF
+412 AKLILSHPLAGGQL
-426 SFGSEYTYAQRLNG
+426 SFGSEYTYAQRING

-464 EYARSFGKAQ
+464 EYARRFGKAQ

-483 ITSDYYEYDKRIDEQ
+483 ITSDYYEYGKRVEEQ

-504 FFPSLAMSFP
+504 LFPSFALSFP

-520 QLAYRASIK
+520 QLAYRANIK
-529 RPSYWDLRGNITYA
+529 RPTYWNLRGNITYG
-543 NRYTYETGNPKLQPT
+543 NRYTYETGNPLLQPT
-558 TIQTLSLNTV
+558 TIQTLSLNTI

-577 YNHYKNDY
+577 YNHYKDGF
-585 TNYVRTYSE
+585 TNYVRAYSE

-603 HEHMAPYNCL
+603 MKHIAPYNQL

-618 LSPVIGKWTPRWG
+618 LSPVIGKWSPRWG

-641 ETPQGVETFDNPLAT
+641 DTPQGVETFDNPLAI

-666 DSFWLNADAYYQTKG
+666 DSFWINADAYYQTKC
-681 QAFNAD
+681 QPINAEY
-687 RLVDYWYMNLNLY
+687 LENSWYMNLNLY
-700 KGFMNNRMS
+700 KGFQNNRMS
-709 LQLRVTD
+709 LQLQVSD
-716 LFNTQKSDNRIY
+716 LFNTRKSHVLVY
-728 CGLRTMELDDEMRQ
+728 SGLRTMELDDEMRQ

>member
-1 MKNFRMILIGCFL
+1 MKSKVIAWL
-14 MIAACAKAQSISG
+14 MLLMTGFSAQAQTISG
-27 RLVDEQHKP
+27 KLVDEENRP
-36 LPYANI
+36 LAYANVV
-42 LLLQADSTFVSGA
+42 LLSLPDSTFVSGA
-55 IADEKGGFCISKD
+55 ISDEMGDFRLMKD
-68 EKGKLLRI
+68 EKGELIRI

-87 VKENMGTIQMKP
+87 MNENLGTIRMKP
-99 DAQLLG
+99 DAHLLG
-105 EVVVKGNLPI
+105 EVVVKANLPI
-115 TRAKGDAMVT
+115 TRAKGDAMIT
-125 TVSGTLLEKAGNA
+125 TVTGTLLEKAGNA

-148 SAGGGSVNVF
+148 SAEGGNVNVF
-158 GSGQAEVYING
+158 GSGKAEIYING
-169 RKMRNAS
+169 RKMRSAS

-202 VKAVVRILTKRP
+202 VKAVVRILTKKP

-255 GNSSK
+255 GASSK

-265 TVIQQSYLENTWVQ
+265 RLIQHSYLENHWMQ
-279 DMYSDQKFTTQNMT
+279 DSYSDQKFTTQNMT
-293 AMLSANYMLNANH
+293 AMLSANYMLNTNH

-316 TPKADFGFPMST
+316 TPKADFGFPMAT
-328 EVTKDGELFETSE
+328 EVTKDDASFETSE

-348 QSSNHQL
+348 QSTGHEL

-365 WSIDF
+365 WTIDF
-370 NADGMWSY
+370 NADGMWGY
-378 IRQNDKAEESI
+378 THQNDLAEESI

-402 HSREENSLYA
+402 HSRQENSLYA
-412 AKLILSHPLAGGQF
+412 AKLILSHPLAGGQL
-426 SFGSEYTYAQRLNG
+426 SFGSEYTYAQRING

-464 EYARSFGKAQ
+464 EYARRFGKVQ
-474 AQAGVRYEH
+474 AQAGFRYEH
-483 ITSDYYEYDKRIDEQ
+483 ITSDYYEYDKKVEEQ

-504 FFPSLAMSFP
+504 LFPSFALSFP

-520 QLAYRASIK
+520 QLAYRANIK
-529 RPSYWDLRGNITYA
+529 RPTYWNLRGNITYG
-543 NRYTYETGNPKLQPT
+543 NRYTYETGNPLLQPT
-558 TIQTLSLNTV
+558 TIQSFSLNTV
-568 YRWMSLSLS
+568 YRWVMLSLS
-577 YNHYKNDY
+577 YNHYKDGF
-585 TNYVRTYSE
+585 TNYVRAYSE

-603 HEHMAPYNCL
+603 MKHIAPYNQL

-618 LSPVIGKWTPRWG
+618 LSPVIGKWSPRWG

-641 ETPQGVETFDNPLAT
+641 DTPQGMETFDNPLAI

-666 DSFWLNADAYYQTKG
+666 DSFWINADAYYQTKC
-681 QAFNAD
+681 QPINAEY
-687 RLVDYWYMNLNLY
+687 LENSWYMNLNLY

-709 LQLRVTD
+709 LQLQVSD
-716 LFNTQKSDNRIY
+716 LFNTRKSHVLVY
-728 CGLRTMELDDEMRQ
+728 SGLRTIELEDEMRR
-742 TFSLTFRYKFNPT
+742 TVSLTFRYKFNPT